1 MRGPIHPQM
10 IDQGA
15 RPLQGDPQGQPSGDP
30 RGGLGKAS
38 QRAGLL
44 ASFRLLSSLATG
56 RSPLT
61 AALARSCADALT
73 SLGTGPLRELLLDDL
88 ASRFA
93 ARPPSHPIEPA
104 LLLSAALHHH
114 VLGLPRGAPL
124 AALYPS
130 AGGAF
135 QGAPEEES
143 ALRGALGET
152 ARARPADLCG
162 FVREGALSPCDP
174 GRAGVWLQPARAL
187 QAERALP
194 LDLIDIRAHAGLALV
209 GDQLDPLG
217 ANLRVE
223 GRVGFQSSPLDIER
237 EPVRRALRAC
247 VWADDLARLR
257 RLEAAM
263 EHLLRLR
270 GEGRGP
276 VLLRGDP
283 ASLLPEAVERLLAV
297 AGPGPRRLIIYCA
310 SAAAGRTEPDVDPDE
325 EAARLQ
331 MRVRSALS
339 RWAAALWIEVG
350 GTPFAPLTAHR
361 LRGGALETL
370 RLTGPPAHLQALLR
384 E

>member
-1 MRGPIHPQM
+1 MAPQGELQGGLRGP
-10 IDQGA
+10 
-15 RPLQGDPQGQPSGDP
+15 PQGEPP
-30 RGGLGKAS
+30 GKA
-38 QRAGLL
+38 QGRAGLL

-61 AALARSCADALT
+61 AALARSCADALA
-73 SLGTGPLRELLLDDL
+73 SVGPLRELLLDDL
-88 ASRFA
+88 AGRLTT
-93 ARPPSHPIEPA
+93 RPPAHPIEPA
-104 LLLSAALHHH
+104 LILAAALHHH
-114 VLGLPRGAPL
+114 VLGLPRSAPL

-135 QGAPEEES
+135 RGAPEEEA
-143 ALRGALGET
+143 ALRGALAET
-152 ARARPADLCG
+152 ARERPADLCG
-162 FVREGALSPCDP
+162 FLREGALAPCEP
-174 GRAGVWLQPARAL
+174 GRAGVWLQPAHAL

-209 GDQLDPLG
+209 GDQLDPRG

-223 GRVGFQSSPLDIER
+223 GRVGFQPAPLDIAR

-247 VWADDLARLR
+247 VWADDLLRLR

-263 EHLLRLR
+263 DHLLRLR

-283 ASLLPEAVERLLAV
+283 ATLLPQAVDRLQAA
-297 AGPGPRRLIIYCA
+297 AGPGPRRLIIYSA
-310 SAAAGRTEPDVDPDE
+310 SAAADRRAQDPVKAPDMEE

-350 GTPFAPLTAHR
+350 GTPLAPLVARR

-370 RLTGPPAHLQALLR
+370 RLAGPPAQLQALLR

>member
-1 MRGPIHPQM
+1 MIALQGAPQAARHPQ
-10 IDQGA
+10 GE
-15 RPLQGDPQGQPSGDP
+15 PQGRPPGEPQ
-30 RGGLGKAS
+30 GGLLGKAS

-73 SLGTGPLRELLLDDL
+73 SVGTGPLRDLLLDDL
-88 ASRFA
+88 AGRLA

-104 LLLSAALHHH
+104 LVLAAALHHH

-135 QGAPEEES
+135 RGAPEEES
-143 ALRGALGET
+143 ALRGALEET
-152 ARARPADLCG
+152 VRARPADLCG
-162 FVREGALSPCDP
+162 FVREGALSPCEP

-209 GDQLDPLG
+209 GDQLDPQG

-223 GRVGFQSSPLDIER
+223 GRVGFQSAPLDIEK

-283 ASLLPEAVERLLAV
+283 ASLLPEAVERLLSV

-310 SAAAGRTEPDVDPDE
+310 SAAAGGMGQDPDVDLDE

-350 GTPFAPLTAHR
+350 GTPFAPLVARR

-370 RLTGPPAHLQALLR
+370 RLAGPPAHLQALLR